1 MRRARGS
8 RRAELWGFALAALGL
23 GAFVA
28 ATVAVWTGFGFT
40 RVVNDRAGHGR
51 LIEILALVAWAGLVL
66 LVAGAALSTVAV
78 LLARRARRRAGDSV
92 GGGSPGRGRW

>member
-1 MRRARGS
+1 MRGARGS

-51 LIEILALVAWAGLVL
+51 LIETLALVAWAGLVL
-66 LVAGAALSTVAV
+66 LVAGVALCTIAV
-78 LLARRARRRAGDSV
+78 LAARRARRRAGESVVDS
-92 GGGSPGRGRW
+92 SPGRW